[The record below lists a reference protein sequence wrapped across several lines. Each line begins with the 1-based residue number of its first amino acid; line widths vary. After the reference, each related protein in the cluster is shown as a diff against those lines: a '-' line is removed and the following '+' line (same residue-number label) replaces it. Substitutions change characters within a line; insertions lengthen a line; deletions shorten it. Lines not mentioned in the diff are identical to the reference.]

1 MSSRQW
7 SFLSVIQFPKS
18 IRSWT
23 AQSHN
28 PLPKQRSQF
37 IRCRLLR
44 RTRQLAKQ
52 GIDATCVLSDIR
64 MSHQKRMQ
72 DIQQALRRLSP
83 VSIPRCCCRLCCYL
97 SQKHI
102 CFKYKVV
109 DTNTIHNLYIYN
121 ERCIIHIK
129 ESEIYAYVS
138 MQMCLCRHV
147 HQTQRSHSAG
157 LCPLVSNQL
166 NPVQCFVASQKGMDV
181 HVTMLDILQTTLSKL
196 DKGPGMQSKQLGHGN
211 IRGSEN
217 PT

>member
-109 DTNTIHNLYIYN
+109 DTNTIHNLYIYITKDASYTSRN
-121 ERCIIHIK
+121 PKYMHMFLCKCVYVDMCIKLKGAIRPGSAHWFQISSTLYNVSWLLRK
-129 ESEIYAYVS
+129 EWMS
-138 MQMCLCRHV
+138 
-147 HQTQRSHSAG
+147 T
-157 LCPLVSNQL
+157 
-166 NPVQCFVASQKGMDV
+166 
-181 HVTMLDILQTTLSKL
+181 
-196 DKGPGMQSKQLGHGN
+196 
-211 IRGSEN
+211 
-217 PT
+217 